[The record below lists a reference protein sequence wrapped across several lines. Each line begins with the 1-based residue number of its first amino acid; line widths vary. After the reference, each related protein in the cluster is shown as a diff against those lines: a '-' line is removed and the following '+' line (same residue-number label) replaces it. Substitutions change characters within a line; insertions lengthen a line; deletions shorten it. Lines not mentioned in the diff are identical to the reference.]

1 MEGTGGQRH
10 RGFYGWWI
18 VAAVA
23 AGLFVGYVPI
33 IGFTFS
39 IFFVPIAE
47 ELKWSRAEISL
58 AFSLSLLALSACLPI
73 TGRLVDRIGARRVI
87 LPSAVLFGLSLA
99 SLYFLSANL
108 WHYYAVFIALGVVGS
123 GATPIPYYKVIAN
136 WFDTRRGLALGL
148 SMIGVG
154 LSEFITPSAA
164 QALISVAGWRVTYVV
179 IGFVVVTVTLPVAG
193 LFLEERPEQM
203 GLQPDGK
210 TAGQGASREASG
222 RQQGMT
228 VGQACRAGTFWLM
241 SSGLFLVAM
250 SLTGCL
256 VHLAPLL
263 KDRGAPA
270 TTAALAV
277 SVLGGANMLGR
288 LLAGYI
294 LDRVFAPYVALCFF
308 CGATAGI
315 LILLSGTT
323 GGLAFLAAF
332 MIGFGMGAEGDI
344 MPYLVARYFGLRAF
358 GEVYG
363 YVLSVFTLGAMLGP
377 VILGL
382 TFDAYGDYRI
392 ALTGFVAATLLGAA
406 LITQLGPYR
415 KWEATDVKGEPTAE
429 AGDTRIRA

>member
-1 MEGTGGQRH
+1 MASQGRARH
-10 RGFYGWWI
+10 RVFHGWWI

-39 IFFVPIAE
+39 IFFVPIGE
-47 ELKWSRAEISL
+47 ELQWSRAEISL
-58 AFSLSLLALSACLPI
+58 AFSLSLLALSAFLPM

-87 LPSAVLFGLSLA
+87 LPSTVMFGLLLA

-136 WFDTRRGLALGL
+136 WFDRRRGLALGL

-154 LSEFITPSAA
+154 SSELITPSAA
-164 QALISVAGWRVTYVV
+164 QALISRVGWRATYVV
-179 IGFVVVTVTLPVAG
+179 IGVVVVAVTIPVAG
-193 LFLEERPEQM
+193 LFLKEKPEQM
-203 GLQPDGK
+203 GLQPDGAN
-210 TAGQGASREASG
+210 AGEGASREASAPP
-222 RQQGMT
+222 QGLT
-228 VGQACRAGTFWLM
+228 AGQAWRAATFWLM

-256 VHLAPLL
+256 VHIAPLL
-263 KDRGAPA
+263 KDRGASA

-288 LLAGYI
+288 FLAGYI

-308 CGATAGI
+308 CGATAGM

-332 MIGFGMGAEGDI
+332 MLGFGMGAEGDI

-363 YVLSVFTLGAMLGP
+363 YVLSIFTLGAMLGP
-377 VILGL
+377 LILGM

-392 ALTGFVAATLLGAA
+392 ALTGFAAATLLGAA

-415 KWEATDVKGEPTAE
+415 RWEAAVAE
-429 AGDTRIRA
+429 ERPAPESGR